1 MKTISTYQ
9 KKIIKKEIKYKR
21 GLMIN
26 YIWGVFIILG
36 IRYSII
42 NKDPNLT
49 NNLLTSGKNSI
60 DMILTILPLMCLWL
74 GITKI
79 AQASSLL
86 TLVSK
91 KLSKVVRIIFPE
103 IPKAHPA
110 IGYISSNIV
119 MNMLGLGNAATPFGI
134 KAMEKLKELN
144 QNKDVASRSMITFL
158 VINTSSVTIIP
169 TTVISLRLLHGSMD
183 ASEIIPVTILTTFIS
198 TFIDI
203 ILDRIFYLV
212 WRKT

>member
-1 MKTISTYQ
+1 
-9 KKIIKKEIKYKR
+9 
-21 GLMIN
+21 MIN

-36 IRYSII
+36 ITYSII

-79 AQASSLL
+79 AEASSLL

-103 IPKAHPA
+103 IPKDHPA

-119 MNMLGLGNAATPFGI
+119 MNMLGLGNAATPFGL
-134 KAMEKLKELN
+134 KAMKELQRLN
-144 QNKDVASRSMITFL
+144 NTTTASRSMITFL

-169 TTVISLRLLHGSMD
+169 TTVISIRILNNSINPTSIVPLT
-183 ASEIIPVTILTTFIS
+183 IITTFIS
-198 TFIDI
+198 TFLSLV
-203 ILDRIFYLV
+203 LDRLFYIL
-212 WRKT
+212 WRKRHD

>member
-1 MKTISTYQ
+1 
-9 KKIIKKEIKYKR
+9 
-21 GLMIN
+21 MIN

-36 IRYSII
+36 ITYSII

-103 IPKAHPA
+103 IPKDHPA

-134 KAMEKLKELN
+134 KTMEKLKELN
-144 QNKDVASRSMITFL
+144 KNKDVASRSMITFL

-198 TFIDI
+198 TFIAL

>member
-1 MKTISTYQ
+1 
-9 KKIIKKEIKYKR
+9 
-21 GLMIN
+21 MIN

-36 IRYSII
+36 ITYSII

-79 AQASSLL
+79 AEASSLL

-103 IPKAHPA
+103 IPKDHPA

-134 KAMEKLKELN
+134 KVMEKLKELN
-144 QNKDVASRSMITFL
+144 KNKDVASRSMITFL

-169 TTVISLRLLHGSMD
+169 TTVISLRLLHGSID

-198 TFIDI
+198 TFIAL

-212 WRKT
+212 WRKTW

>member
-1 MKTISTYQ
+1 
-9 KKIIKKEIKYKR
+9 
-21 GLMIN
+21 MIN

-36 IRYSII
+36 ITYSII

-60 DMILTILPLMCLWL
+60 DMILTIFPLMCLWL

-103 IPKAHPA
+103 IPKDHPA

-144 QNKDVASRSMITFL
+144 KNKDVASRSMITFL

-169 TTVISLRLLHGSMD
+169 TTVISLRLLHGSID

-198 TFIDI
+198 TFIAL

>member
-1 MKTISTYQ
+1 
-9 KKIIKKEIKYKR
+9 
-21 GLMIN
+21 MIN

-36 IRYSII
+36 ITYSII

-49 NNLLTSGKNSI
+49 NNLLTSGKTSI

-79 AQASSLL
+79 AEASSLL

-103 IPKAHPA
+103 IPKDHPA

-144 QNKDVASRSMITFL
+144 KNKDVASRSMITFL

-198 TFIDI
+198 TFIAL

>member
-1 MKTISTYQ
+1 
-9 KKIIKKEIKYKR
+9 
-21 GLMIN
+21 MIN

-36 IRYSII
+36 ITYSII

-49 NNLLTSGKNSI
+49 NNLLTSGKTAI

-79 AQASSLL
+79 AEASSLL
-86 TLVSK
+86 ALISK
-91 KLSKVVRIIFPE
+91 KLSKIIKIIFPE
-103 IPKAHPA
+103 IPKDHPA

-144 QNKDVASRSMITFL
+144 KNKDVASRSMITFL

-198 TFIDI
+198 TFIAL